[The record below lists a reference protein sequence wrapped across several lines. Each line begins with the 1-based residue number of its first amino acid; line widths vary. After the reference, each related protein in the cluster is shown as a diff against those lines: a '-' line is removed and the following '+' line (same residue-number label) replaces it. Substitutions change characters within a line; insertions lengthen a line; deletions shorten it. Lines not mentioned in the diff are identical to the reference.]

1 MFQNLTVIELS
12 SVLAGPSVGQ
22 FFAELGAGVIKVEN
36 LTTFGDVT
44 RTWKSAGEQTDD
56 RSAYFC
62 CVNWGKRSL
71 AIDLNSSEG
80 KKIIKDLIATADIV
94 LASYKKG
101 DAEKFEV
108 DYNTL
113 SSINPGLIYGQITGY
128 GEDDSRVGYDAIIQA
143 ESGFMFMNGEPGGAS
158 LKMPVALV
166 DILAG
171 HHLKEGLLLAMLEK
185 ANTGKGKL
193 VSVSLIQSAV
203 ASLANQ
209 ASNWLVG
216 KKSPQKQGSLH
227 PNIAPYGDV
236 FKTSD
241 DKEILL
247 AVGSDRQFQ
256 ALCEA
261 LDMETLR
268 HDPRF
273 ESNQLRV
280 SNRGAL
286 NQVLKDSFSK
296 ISSNDIL
303 PVLHARKIPAGIIQ
317 TIQEALLMP
326 EAREMFLEK
335 DGLIGLRTF
344 VGLPADPQRSFIH
357 ILPPPHFGEHTAEIL
372 IENVHLE
379 PSQVH
384 FLRDKGVIN

>member
-1 MFQNLTVIELS
+1 MVQDLTVIELS

-22 FFAELGAGVIKVEN
+22 FFAELGADVIKVEN
-36 LTTFGDVT
+36 ITTLGDVT
-44 RTWKSAGEQTDD
+44 RTWKGVGEQTDD

-71 AIDLNSSEG
+71 AIDLSSSEG
-80 KKIIKDLIATADIV
+80 KKIIKDLVAGADII
-94 LASYKKG
+94 LTSYKKG

-128 GEDDSRVGYDAIIQA
+128 GQDDSRVGYDAIVQA
-143 ESGFMFMNGEPGGAS
+143 ESGFMSINGEPGSAS
-158 LKMPVALV
+158 LKMPVALI

-171 HHLKEGLLLAMLEK
+171 HHLKEGLLLALLEK

-216 KKSPQKQGSLH
+216 KKIPRKQGSLH

-241 DKEILL
+241 GKEILL
-247 AVGSDRQFQ
+247 AIGSDRQFLELCD
-256 ALCEA
+256 ALGLA
-261 LDMETLR
+261 VLGSDL
-268 HDPRF
+268 RF

-280 SNRGAL
+280 SNRAVL
-286 NQVLKDSFSK
+286 NQYLKDSFSK
-296 ISSNDIL
+296 ISSNEIL
-303 PVLHARKIPAGIIQ
+303 PALHSRKIPVGIIQ
-317 TIQEALLMP
+317 TVQEALDMP
-326 EAREMFLEK
+326 HVSNMFLEH
-335 DGLIGLRTF
+335 DGLVGLRTF
-344 VGLPADPQRSFIH
+344 VADYFNPGVSIH

-372 IENVHLE
+372 IQKLHLE

>member
-80 KKIIKDLIATADIV
+80 KKIIKDLVATADIV
-94 LASYKKG
+94 LVSYKKG

-108 DYNTL
+108 DYGTL
-113 SSINPGLIYGQITGY
+113 SSIKPGLIYGQITGY
-128 GEDDSRVGYDAIIQA
+128 GQDDSRVGYDAIIQA

-185 ANTGKGKL
+185 VNTGKGKL

-209 ASNWLVG
+209 ASNWLIG
-216 KKSPQKQGSLH
+216 KKLPQKQGSLH

-256 ALCEA
+256 ALCQA
-261 LDMETLR
+261 LDLETLR

-273 ESNQLRV
+273 ESNHLRV
-280 SNRGAL
+280 SNRVVL
-286 NQVLKDSFSK
+286 NQFLKDSFSK
-296 ISSNDIL
+296 ISSHEIL

-317 TIQEALLMP
+317 TIQEALGMP
-326 EAREMFLEK
+326 EVNKMFLEQN
-335 DGLIGLRTF
+335 GLVGLRTF
-344 VGLPADPQRSFIH
+344 VGLSQNTHDVSIH

-372 IENVHLE
+372 IENLHLE

>member
-1 MFQNLTVIELS
+1 MLQNLTVIELS

-22 FFAELGAGVIKVEN
+22 FFAELGADVIKVEN

-71 AIDLNSSEG
+71 AIDLSSSEG
-80 KKIIKDLIATADIV
+80 RKILKDLAATADIL

-108 DYNTL
+108 DYDTL
-113 SSINPGLIYGQITGY
+113 SEINPGLIYGQITGY
-128 GEDDSRVGYDAIIQA
+128 GDDNARVGYDAIIQA

-171 HHLKEGLLLAMLEK
+171 HHLKEGLLLALLEK
-185 ANTGKGKL
+185 VTTGKGKL

-209 ASNWLVG
+209 ASNFLIA
-216 KKSPQKQGSLH
+216 KKMPQKQGSSH
-227 PNIAPYGDV
+227 PNIAPYGNV
-236 FKTSD
+236 FKTND
-241 DKEILL
+241 KKEILL
-247 AVGSDRQFQ
+247 AVGSDRQFHD
-256 ALCEA
+256 LCDA
-261 LDMETLR
+261 LDLAFLR
-268 HDPRF
+268 GDPRF

-280 SNRGAL
+280 HNRDVL
-286 NQVLKDSFSK
+286 NRLLSK
-296 ISSNDIL
+296 AFAKLSSHEIL
-303 PVLHARKIPAGIIQ
+303 SALHARKVPAGVIQ
-317 TIQEALLMP
+317 NVQEALSMP
-326 EAREMFLEK
+326 EVEALFLEQ
-335 DGLIGLRTF
+335 DGLRGLRTF
-344 VGLPADPQRSFIH
+344 AWQTNDANNVSIH

-372 IENVHLE
+372 IKKLHLG